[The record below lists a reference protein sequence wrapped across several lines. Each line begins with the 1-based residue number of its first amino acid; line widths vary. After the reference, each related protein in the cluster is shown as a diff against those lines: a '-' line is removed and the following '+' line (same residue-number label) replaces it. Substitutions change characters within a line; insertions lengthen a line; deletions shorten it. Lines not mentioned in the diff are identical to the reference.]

1 MKNIHG
7 IPLLLVSLLNMIRL
21 VVFPGSVSAE
31 PYSHLS
37 LDPNRIQW
45 SYLLYEVKSTSAD
58 VTTEVRLEFP
68 TQAEAKASMIESR
81 EGDPLP
87 VPAAGCYK
95 ITVNTLLDS
104 ALHAPVKSVDH
115 LWFDPQDATALGR
128 DMLRQ
133 GDEDFKKVFRFTK
146 QGVFRYQKEPK
157 DKKEASFEP
166 DKWTKVIDRFYPYDA
181 DKLGCPN
188 IVDRLL
194 LIYIVS
200 ASGALENNQP
210 LSLCVFGKRQL
221 FSVKLRPAGSHS
233 TNVDYIEQKDQGKDR
248 RQAEVKAVKID
259 LEAKPLESNLENV
272 ENFSFMGF
280 LNKISFSIDS
290 ARNLPIEIRG
300 EIPPVGNVTLKLKEA
315 RLRNGSG

>member
-1 MKNIHG
+1 MKKHG
-7 IPLLLVSLLNMIRL
+7 IPILLVSLLSMIRL
-21 VVFPGSVSAE
+21 VVFPGSLSAE

-37 LDPNRIQW
+37 LNPNRIPW

-146 QGVFRYQKEPK
+146 QGVFRFQKEPK
-157 DKKEASFEP
+157 DKKEAAFEP

-181 DKLGCPN
+181 DKLGCPS
-188 IVDRLL
+188 IVDRLSL
-194 LIYIVS
+194 MYIVS
-200 ASGALENNQP
+200 ASGALENHQP

-233 TNVDYIEQKDQGKDR
+233 INVDYIEQKGQGKDR
-248 RQAEVKAVKID
+248 RQAEVNAVKID

-290 ARNLPIEIRG
+290 AINLPIEIRG

-315 RLRNGSG
+315 RLRKGSG

>member
-1 MKNIHG
+1 MKNLHG
-7 IPLLLVSLLNMIRL
+7 IPILLVSLLIMIGI
-21 VVFPGSVSAE
+21 VGFPGSISAE

-68 TQAEAKASMIESR
+68 TQAEAKVAMVETR

-133 GDEDFKKVFRFTK
+133 GDEDFKKVFRFTR

-233 TNVDYIEQKDQGKDR
+233 INVDYIEQKDQGKDR

-290 ARNLPIEIRG
+290 AINLPIEIRG
-300 EIPPVGNVTLKLKEA
+300 EIPPVGKVTLKLKEA

>member
-1 MKNIHG
+1 MKKHG
-7 IPLLLVSLLNMIRL
+7 IPILLVLLLNMIGL
-21 VVFPGSVSAE
+21 IVLPGSVSAQ

-37 LDPNRIQW
+37 LDANRIKW
-45 SYLLYEVKSTSAD
+45 SYLLYEVRSTSAD

-68 TQAEAKASMIESR
+68 TQAEAKAAMIETR
-81 EGDPLP
+81 EGDPVP
-87 VPAAGCYK
+87 VPDAGCYK

-133 GDEDFKKVFRFTK
+133 GDDDFKKVFRFTK
-146 QGVFRYQKEPK
+146 QGVFRHQKEPK

-181 DKLGCPN
+181 TKLGCPN

-200 ASGALENNQP
+200 ASGALDNSQP

-221 FSVKLRPAGSHS
+221 FNVKLRPAGSHS
-233 TNVDYIEQKDQGKDR
+233 IKVNYIEKWDQGENR
-248 RQAEVKAVKID
+248 EQAEVKAIKID

-280 LNKISFSIDS
+280 LNNISFFIDPR
-290 ARNLPIEIRG
+290 RNLPVEIRG
-300 EIPPVGNVTLKLKEA
+300 DIPPVGSVTLKLKEA
-315 RLRNGSG
+315 RLRKSPG

>member
-1 MKNIHG
+1 
-7 IPLLLVSLLNMIRL
+7 MIGL
-21 VVFPGSVSAE
+21 VVFPGSIAAE

-45 SYLLYEVKSTSAD
+45 SYLLYAVKSTSAD

-133 GDEDFKKVFRFTK
+133 GDDDFKKVFRFTR
-146 QGVFRYQKEPK
+146 QGVFRYQMEPK

-194 LIYIVS
+194 LIFIVS

-221 FSVKLRPAGSHS
+221 FSVKLRPAGLHS
-233 TNVDYIEQKDQGKDR
+233 IAVDYIEQKDQGKDR

-259 LEAKPLESNLENV
+259 LETKPLESNLESV

-315 RLRNGSG
+315 RLRDGSG

>member
-1 MKNIHG
+1 MQKHG
-7 IPLLLVSLLNMIRL
+7 IPILLVLLLSMISP
-21 VVFPGSVSAE
+21 VVFPGSISAQ

-37 LDPNRIQW
+37 LDANRIKW
-45 SYLLYEVKSTSAD
+45 DYLLYEVRSTTAD
-58 VTTEVRLEFP
+58 VTTEVRLEFS
-68 TQAEAKASMIESR
+68 TQAEAKAAMIEAG

-87 VPAAGCYK
+87 VPDAGCYK

-115 LWFDPQDATALGR
+115 LWFDPQGATALGR

-146 QGVFRYQKEPK
+146 QGVFRNQKEPK
-157 DKKEASFEP
+157 DKKEASYEP

-194 LIYIVS
+194 MIYIVS
-200 ASGALENNQP
+200 ASGILENNQP
-210 LSLCVFGKRQL
+210 LFLCVFGKRQL
-221 FSVKLRPAGSHS
+221 FHVKLRPAGSHS
-233 TNVDYIEQKDQGKDR
+233 IEVNYIERNEQGEDR
-248 RQAEVKAVKID
+248 RQAEVKAIEID

-280 LNKISFSIDS
+280 LSKISFSIDP
-290 ARNLPIEIRG
+290 ARNLPVEIRG
-300 EIPPVGNVTLKLKEA
+300 DIPPVGSVSLKLKEA
-315 RLRNGSG
+315 RLRKSPG

>member
-1 MKNIHG
+1 
-7 IPLLLVSLLNMIRL
+7 
-21 VVFPGSVSAE
+21 
-31 PYSHLS
+31 
-37 LDPNRIQW
+37 
-45 SYLLYEVKSTSAD
+45 
-58 VTTEVRLEFP
+58 
-68 TQAEAKASMIESR
+68 
-81 EGDPLP
+81 
-87 VPAAGCYK
+87 
-95 ITVNTLLDS
+95 
-104 ALHAPVKSVDH
+104 VDH

-133 GDEDFKKVFRFTK
+133 GDEDFKKVFRFTR

-233 TNVDYIEQKDQGKDR
+233 INVDYIEQKDQGKDR

-290 ARNLPIEIRG
+290 AINLPIEIRG
-300 EIPPVGNVTLKLKEA
+300 EIPPVGKVTLKLKEA
-315 RLRNGSG
+315 RFRNGSG

>member
-1 MKNIHG
+1 MKKIRG
-7 IPLLLVSLLNMIRL
+7 LPILLVSLLNMIGL
-21 VVFPGSVSAE
+21 VVFPGSIAAE

-104 ALHAPVKSVDH
+104 AFHAPVKSVDH

-133 GDEDFKKVFRFTK
+133 GDEDFKKSSDSPSRVFSGIR
-146 QGVFRYQKEPK
+146 RNPK
-157 DKKEASFEP
+157 
-166 DKWTKVIDRFYPYDA
+166 TRR
-181 DKLGCPN
+181 
-188 IVDRLL
+188 RLHSNP
-194 LIYIVS
+194 I
-200 ASGALENNQP
+200 SGRK
-210 LSLCVFGKRQL
+210 S
-221 FSVKLRPAGSHS
+221 STGSILTTL
-233 TNVDYIEQKDQGKDR
+233 TN
-248 RQAEVKAVKID
+248 
-259 LEAKPLESNLENV
+259 
-272 ENFSFMGF
+272 
-280 LNKISFSIDS
+280 
-290 ARNLPIEIRG
+290 
-300 EIPPVGNVTLKLKEA
+300 
-315 RLRNGSG
+315 